1 MILLFSLFSYT
12 LVAQNMAAT
21 FEMKFILEDAK
32 GNRDSVI
39 LGYDTLANK
48 IDALPLFGEDEITTP
63 FDSVF
68 EVRGVKYDNLY
79 NSPITGKKRIM
90 RVQAEQYTSFGF
102 LQILIHTK
110 NYPVKITYDAKKLN
124 TKSNIG
130 LRNTIFSKTSEV
142 GLKESGWYNAKDWY
156 CLASQNELS
165 IDMTKKDGGNS
176 WNTRLY
182 EVQGKNTPQAIKCL
196 NFQNFLG
203 GPCKYLVN
211 SDEVESI
218 EPIKIYPNPVASTFY
233 FDIDQSIIGEKL
245 LYIEIFDLNGKILK
259 KEILD
264 KDIRQQVN
272 VETLP
277 NGFYFAKISDN
288 QRSYFSSKFVKI
300 E

>member
-1 MILLFSLFSYT
+1 MILLLSVFSYT
-12 LVAQNMAAT
+12 LVAQSISAT

-48 IDALPLFGEDEITTP
+48 IDILPLFGEDEITTP

-68 EVRGVKYDNLY
+68 EVRVVKYSNLS
-79 NSPITGKKRIM
+79 NSPIIGKKRIR
-90 RVQAEQYTSFGF
+90 RVEGVQCALFGF
-102 LQILIHTK
+102 LQILIYAK
-110 NYPVKITYDAKKLN
+110 YNPIKITYDAKKLN
-124 TKSNIG
+124 TKSNTC

-142 GLKESGWYNAKDWY
+142 GLKSDWQDAKDWY
-156 CLASQNELS
+156 CLASQNELT
-165 IDMTKKDGGNS
+165 IDMTKKDGSNA

-182 EVQGKNTPQAIKCL
+182 EVQGKNTPQAIRCL
-196 NFQNFLG
+196 NFQNFGG
-203 GPCKYLVN
+203 GPCKYVSL
-211 SDEVESI
+211 DEIEKI

-245 LYIEIFDLNGKILK
+245 LYIEIFDLNGKVLK
-259 KEILD
+259 KEILN
-264 KDIRQQVN
+264 KNTRQQVN
-272 VETLP
+272 VEKLP
-277 NGFYFAKISDN
+277 NGFYFAKISDQ